1 MFEPPEGTADFAADA
16 DKAEA
21 AQTATEPE
29 TLSPEEETAALERQV
44 ARLQERLQERKAA
57 LTHRDDQPPQ
67 VIDSTGAAVDLTTE
81 DEPAWP
87 HLVIELHGKRV
98 EVKAP
103 PAAAVRYLGVFG
115 FGEAGVGRGDFQDF
129 MNRHVS
135 QRSVQQIKEWT
146 YAGEIDEN
154 FYDDLMKR
162 IMTLGTNRPTGPRRS
177 SPRSR

>member
-1 MFEPPEGTADFAADA
+1 MFEPPEGSADFAADA

-21 AQTATEPE
+21 ADTPRPQD
-29 TLSPEEETAALERQV
+29 TLSPEEEAAALEEQV
-44 ARLQERLQERKAA
+44 ARLQERLDERKAA
-57 LTHRDDQPPQ
+57 LARRDDQPQ
-67 VIDSTGAAVDLTTE
+67 VIDSSGAAVDLTTE
-81 DEPAWP
+81 EEPEWP

-135 QRSVQQIKEWT
+135 PRSVQQIKEWT